1 MPKKAVGRLCGDC
14 VEPAAHMS
22 QIKITTTT
30 RTKTKT
36 AAARKPEERTVRKA
50 TRATTKA
57 ISIRQRDKK
66 LN

>member
-14 VEPAAHMS
+14 VEPAAHMI

-30 RTKTKT
+30 RKTKT